1 LRLFERGPIRAP
13 DTIGFDPG
21 ETPMRAEHEKLV
33 SDIKESLA
41 LLRRSL

>member
-1 LRLFERGPIRAP
+1 M
-13 DTIGFDPG
+13 
-21 ETPMRAEHEKLV
+21 PMRAEHEKLV

>member
-1 LRLFERGPIRAP
+1 MRNQERDA
-13 DTIGFDPG
+13 
-21 ETPMRAEHEKLV
+21 PMRAEHEQLV